1 MEQVGKYQPPVQET
15 ISPVQ
20 IPSIDIPQT
29 RERKPEEV
37 FGKLATIKREYDSW
51 LPEDHYDIPFYKAVT
66 LCYNNS
72 ETSYL
77 VKKDPDKLKD
87 IKDAVFQILS
97 DNKLT
102 LSKVFTSFF
111 VTGYDYDILSLF
123 DSNSKLKKGFLQ
135 EIFEQN
141 KGPENHQKR
150 RELVLKAIDN
160 GEAYRHKPTKIETQ
174 KTVKKSK
181 TNNTETKKPAKIKT
195 QNVTNEP
202 KKEIKPKIIQNNPI
216 TSIPE
221 RIPSIEIYSISNTF
235 FEELKKAQT
244 LKNTFSNATIFPEKI
259 SLEKA
264 IKLVHPKYADS
275 ETKPSFFSQRYKQVF
290 ESWLQDNLPK
300 YGLSNIDDIDESFF
314 IFLKANPKLVDLFN
328 QGSLIGLNESNLK
341 DIIAFFPGEY
351 YYTVQKTIS
360 RSLAEIFQ
368 TIHYDDET
376 IQRILEECHKKIGY
390 EVDPENEIKIREL
403 VRKTCAKNLPN
414 NLYQPVIL
422 RQPSLKKFP
431 PNKRSYNPQNKKTKE
446 SL

>member
-1 MEQVGKYQPPVQET
+1 MASPEQPTIAQEKIT
-15 ISPVQ
+15 SVLISPGEM
-20 IPSIDIPQT
+20 PQT
-29 RERKPEEV
+29 REINQKQISGELV
-37 FGKLATIKREYDSW
+37 TIKQEFDSW
-51 LPEDHYDIPFYKAVT
+51 LPEDHYDVTFYQAVT
-66 LCYNNS
+66 ICFNGS

-77 VKKDPDKLKD
+77 VRDPHKLKQLKDD
-87 IKDAVFQILS
+87 IFQIL
-97 DNKLT
+97 DEKKLT
-102 LSKVFTSFF
+102 LSKLITSIF
-111 VTGYDYDILSLF
+111 VTSYDYDLLLLF
-123 DSNSKLKKGFLQ
+123 DNDRHLRKSFLK
-135 EIFEQN
+135 EIFEEN

-150 RELVLKAIDN
+150 RELVLKAIDS

-174 KTVKKSK
+174 KTVKKPK
-181 TNNTETKKPAKIKT
+181 TNNTETKKSTKIKT

-202 KKEIKPKIIQNNPI
+202 KKETKPKIIQNNPI

-221 RIPSIEIYSISNTF
+221 KIPSIEVYSISGTF
-235 FEELKKAQT
+235 FEELKKVQV
-244 LKNTFSNATIFPEKI
+244 LKNAFSNTAIFPEKI

-264 IKLVHPKYADS
+264 MKLVHPKYADT
-275 ETKPSFFSQRYKQVF
+275 ETKPSFFNQKYKQVL

-300 YGLSNIDDIDESFF
+300 YGLSNIDGIDKSFF

-431 PNKRSYNPQNKKTKE
+431 PNKRSYSPQNKKTKE

>member
-202 KKEIKPKIIQNNPI
+202 KKEIK
-216 TSIPE
+216 T
-221 RIPSIEIYSISNTF
+221 
-235 FEELKKAQT
+235 
-244 LKNTFSNATIFPEKI
+244 
-259 SLEKA
+259 
-264 IKLVHPKYADS
+264 
-275 ETKPSFFSQRYKQVF
+275 
-290 ESWLQDNLPK
+290 
-300 YGLSNIDDIDESFF
+300 
-314 IFLKANPKLVDLFN
+314 DL
-328 QGSLIGLNESNLK
+328 
-341 DIIAFFPGEY
+341 
-351 YYTVQKTIS
+351 
-360 RSLAEIFQ
+360 
-368 TIHYDDET
+368 
-376 IQRILEECHKKIGY
+376 
-390 EVDPENEIKIREL
+390 
-403 VRKTCAKNLPN
+403 
-414 NLYQPVIL
+414 
-422 RQPSLKKFP
+422 
-431 PNKRSYNPQNKKTKE
+431 
-446 SL
+446 